1 MSIAMS
7 STPPLTVPTLLRGPY
22 REARNI
28 ATVRTVTWRAR
39 WWVWVGLLCLG
50 TAARVAGKPVSLE
63 WSVDGRYVVAASDR
77 GQAVRVSTS
86 GMSARVPAEPLHS
99 VRLSPE
105 GRLAL
110 GVMDETFVSVDLQ
123 SKEIVEV
130 PLDER
135 LGKPVSWHR
144 GPFGDVVVTKTVAH
158 YNIRR
163 SGGRSTDADAAP
175 TQNFRALWLDPTE
188 PLAYLDTGYGLEVRH
203 LRSGLTLRS
212 FDAGLRDQRYLGAV
226 RDPHGRLILGVE
238 DDSGF
243 RIWTP
248 PDPPGSPW
256 GDLPIESVKAL
267 SGDGLMLAVGTAT
280 TLKLYATATQEQI
293 SLLAVRSPIRQLAFA
308 PDSAHLAVALDNGSV
323 RVYPTSSQG
332 LPLPLDRP
340 ISEVDVGR
348 IRSES
353 IGRGELPLREPVASW
368 QLSGATVYLSWTP
381 EGLLSGWVGGR
392 ATQVDPSNG
401 DELPLPLV
409 GVAPGKPYAL
419 SSDGSQLAAV
429 VDGGVGI
436 FDTRRWRQLRRLPT
450 GGSHQ
455 QLEWRGQVLVMD
467 AGPARAQSWNPKDGL
482 PLGDAYV
489 VAPEVTARFRLS
501 PDGQHLAVTGRAPRV
516 VRASDGVQVTSLSG
530 QWSGVIAATWSSD
543 GRRLATAGGD
553 ATVLVWDTA
562 TWTPISLIEG
572 LYGRAMAFS
581 PDSTKLV
588 SASWEGAVI
597 ANVADGVLEQK
608 LAFEGLLSSVDW
620 SEAGV
625 ALVDSTGSLY
635 LWPR

>member
-1 MSIAMS
+1 
-7 STPPLTVPTLLRGPY
+7 VRG
-22 REARNI
+22 
-28 ATVRTVTWRAR
+28 R
-39 WWVWVGLLCLG
+39 WWGLAVLLCLG
-50 TAARVAGKPVSLE
+50 TAAKVSGSPVSLE
-63 WSVDGRYVVAASDR
+63 WSLDGRYVVATSDR

-86 GMSARVPAEPLHS
+86 GLSSRVPAAPLQS

-110 GVMDETFVSVDLQ
+110 GVLDETFVSVDLQ
-123 SKEIVEV
+123 SREIVEV

-144 GPFGDVVVTKTVAH
+144 GPFGDVIVTKTVAH

-163 SGGRSTDADAAP
+163 SGGRSTDADASP
-175 TQNFRALWLDPTE
+175 TKNFRALWLDPTE
-188 PLAYLDTGYGLEVRH
+188 PLAYVDTGYGLEVRH
-203 LRSGLTLRS
+203 LRSGLTLRA

-226 RDPHGRLILGVE
+226 RDPHGRLILGLE
-238 DDSGF
+238 DRDGF
-243 RIWTP
+243 RLWTP
-248 PDPPGSPW
+248 PDPPGSAW
-256 GDLPIESVKAL
+256 GELPIESVKAL
-267 SGDGLMLAVGTAT
+267 SGDGLMLAVGTST
-280 TLKLYATATQEQI
+280 TLKLYATATREQI
-293 SLLAVRSPIRQLAFA
+293 SLLPVRSAIEQLAFS
-308 PDSAHLAVALDNGSV
+308 PDSAHLAVALENGSV

-340 ISEVDVGR
+340 LTEVDVGR

-353 IGRGELPLREPVASW
+353 IGRGELPLRQPVATW
-368 QLSGATVYLSWTP
+368 QLSGATQQLSWTP
-381 EGLLSGWVGGR
+381 SGSLSGWVGLTP
-392 ATQVDPSNG
+392 TQIDPSNG
-401 DELPLPLV
+401 DELPLPLT
-409 GVAPGKPYAL
+409 GVQPGRPYAL
-419 SSDGSQLAAV
+419 SPDGSQLAAV
-429 VDGGVGI
+429 VDGGVGV

-450 GGSHQ
+450 GGGHQ

-467 AGPARAQSWNPKDGL
+467 AGSAKAQSWDPRDGL

-501 PDGQHLAVTGRAPRV
+501 PDGQWLAVTGRAPRV
-516 VRASDGVQVTSLSG
+516 VRAADGVQVASLSG
-530 QWSGVIAATWSSD
+530 QWSGAIAATWSPD
-543 GRRLATAGGD
+543 GRLLAMAGGD

-562 TWTPISLIEG
+562 TWTPVSLIEG

-597 ANVADGVLEQK
+597 ANVADGVLEQQ
-608 LAFEGLLSSVDW
+608 LAFEGLLASVDW
-620 SEAGV
+620 GEPGV
-625 ALVDSTGSLY
+625 AIVDSTGCLY